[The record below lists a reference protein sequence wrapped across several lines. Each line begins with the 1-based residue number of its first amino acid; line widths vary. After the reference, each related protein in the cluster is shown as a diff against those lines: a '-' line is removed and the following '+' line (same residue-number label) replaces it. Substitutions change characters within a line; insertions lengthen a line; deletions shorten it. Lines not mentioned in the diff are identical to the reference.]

1 VPADTQANAFA
12 ELIADGQGANYQP
25 TIVEDGS
32 VTLPLSVTVSLS
44 TTQGMVDTPAL
55 LLFNESLNPDWTV
68 RTSPGVQF
76 EVQESQEAYSGSVA
90 LSYQPG
96 EDFGSFFFQVR
107 PNASNVYLREDIL
120 GVAFWFYS
128 GDESLAPDDLALI
141 ITGSN
146 EIPYWSAVDESIDWD
161 EFEPTFDDSRYE
173 LGFNRPISPATW
185 IQVVLFFNDLL
196 YETDYQY
203 ITGLNFVNNAGVT
216 RPFLIDEL
224 ALILRPQQ

>member
-1 VPADTQANAFA
+1 
-12 ELIADGQGANYQP
+12 
-25 TIVEDGS
+25 
-32 VTLPLSVTVSLS
+32 
-44 TTQGMVDTPAL
+44 
-55 LLFNESLNPDWTV
+55 
-68 RTSPGVQF
+68 
-76 EVQESQEAYSGSVA
+76 
-90 LSYQPG
+90 
-96 EDFGSFFFQVR
+96 
-107 PNASNVYLREDIL
+107 L
-120 GVAFWFYS
+120 GVTFWFYS

-146 EIPYWSAVDESIDWD
+146 EFPYWSAVDESIDWD